1 MTPSKTITI
10 FQGNTDV
17 IPVSVK
23 DGAGLPFPLVGYTC
37 VFMVK
42 KEKEDTEE
50 LFSLTADPAQ
60 ISENVVTFLFSS
72 ELTSHAPENYYYE
85 ILVSQGISIV
95 KTVAQGVF
103 TILDSLN
110 VPNT

>member
-72 ELTSHAPENYYYE
+72 EFHFSPSNHIFNIMMYSFPLILTE
-85 ILVSQGISIV
+85 
-95 KTVAQGVF
+95 TVF
-103 TILDSLN
+103 TESLS
-110 VPNT
+110 